1 MNLALQLIAN
11 CYKCGMRMYV
21 LVHITSIQF
30 AGSPQ
35 VLAETVATIT
45 NNFMNFEPSD
55 VSVTATLIGSLTQ
68 DAVKDS
74 EVIVLLVHVY
84 YITQ

>member
-1 MNLALQLIAN
+1 M
-11 CYKCGMRMYV
+11 
-21 LVHITSIQF
+21 
-30 AGSPQ
+30 
-35 VLAETVATIT
+35 ATIT
-45 NNFMNFEPSD
+45 NNFMDFEPSD

-74 EVIVLLVHVY
+74 EVIVMLVHVY